1 MNEGV
6 SRTQIAD
13 AVGLH
18 IQELHASGRLQG
30 SQSLLKIDNRD
41 RAVQAPFQF
50 DAARGQLHRAGCRAI
65 PRGSKSALYGVWKV
79 AKEEEALACPRCKP
93 MSDQATDTKTDA
105 KPDAKPGEPDSP
117 VDLLFG
123 VLSVI
128 SQFGG
133 VLRERGQEYRNS
145 RAGALL
151 GGQIEKIYNSVNERE
166 KGILDLL
173 ASSLGSLAV
182 AVRDMENGLND
193 APDAPVPH
201 AKNGAAAPDAKT
213 DEG

>member
-30 SQSLLKIDNRD
+30 SQPLLKIDNRD

-65 PRGSKSALYGVWKV
+65 PRGSMSALYGVWKI

-93 MSDQATDTKTDA
+93 MSDQATDTK
-105 KPDAKPGEPDSP
+105 PDAKPGEPDSP

-123 VLSVI
+123 VLSVV

-193 APDAPVPH
+193 APDAPGPR
-201 AKNGAAAPDAKT
+201 AKNGAAAPGATT